1 MQNVF
6 KENAFR
12 MGGIFYVE
20 VNGIKSRSESTL
32 ADFTRQWTIW
42 KLKRL
47 PPGYAKDL
55 NRGLSCISMSLWQC
69 TKVHKFYIWQSLKI
83 LEEFD
88 YLRKGLILLIESR
101 WFILNW

>member
-1 MQNVF
+1 MQDVF

-32 ADFTRQWTIW
+32 ADFTRQWIFW

-47 PPGYAKDL
+47 PPRYAKDL

-69 TKVHKFYIWQSLKI
+69 KQKFTSFIYDKVQKFWRSLI
-83 LEEFD
+83 I
-88 YLRKGLILLIESR
+88 YGRV
-101 WFILNW
+101 

>member
-6 KENAFR
+6 KENTFR

-20 VNGIKSRSESTL
+20 VNAIKSRSDSTL

-47 PPGYAKDL
+47 PPRYAKDL
-55 NRGLSCISMSLWQC
+55 NRGLSCISKSLWQC
-69 TKVHKFYIWQSLKI
+69 KQKFTGFIHGKV
-83 LEEFD
+83 
-88 YLRKGLILLIESR
+88 
-101 WFILNW
+101 

>member
-6 KENAFR
+6 KENTFR

-20 VNGIKSRSESTL
+20 VNAIKSRSDSTL

-47 PPGYAKDL
+47 PPRYAKDL
-55 NRGLSCISMSLWQC
+55 NRGLSGISMSLWQC
-69 TKVHKFYIWQSLKI
+69 KQKFTSFIHGKV
-83 LEEFD
+83 
-88 YLRKGLILLIESR
+88 
-101 WFILNW
+101 